1 MKLTSIKCPLLI
13 LVLPISL
20 CRVLA
25 VSLPASLFS
34 SLASILG
41 LLMFCGLNYLLNFL
55 SVMFPSADFLQFDV
69 LKSFFTN
76 IIIVSLTVHMES

>member
-1 MKLTSIKCPLLI
+1 MKLTSIKFPLLI

-25 VSLPASLFS
+25 VSLLSSLFS

-41 LLMFCGLNYLLNFL
+41 FLVFGLNYLLNFL
-55 SVMFPSADFLQFDV
+55 PMVFPSVDFLQFDV
-69 LKSFFTN
+69 LKSFFPN
-76 IIIVSLTVHMES
+76 IIIVSLTFHMES